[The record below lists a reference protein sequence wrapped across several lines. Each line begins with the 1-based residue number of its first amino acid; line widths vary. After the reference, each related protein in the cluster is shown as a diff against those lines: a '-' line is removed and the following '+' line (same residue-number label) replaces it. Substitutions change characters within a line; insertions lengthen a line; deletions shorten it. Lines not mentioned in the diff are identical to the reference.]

1 MEELH
6 QASLNGIT
14 SEVIKK
20 VVNDCPKTIMGSIN
34 KCLQKRTFPDRWKVT
49 TLVLIQKRK
58 SDNSKTRD
66 YRPICLLDSM
76 GKLLESMIR
85 NRLEREIEEKGD
97 GVVQKTIRIH
107 TREIY
112 GGRGARGK
120 ARGGRSE

>member
-1 MEELH
+1 
-6 QASLNGIT
+6 
-14 SEVIKK
+14 
-20 VVNDCPKTIMGSIN
+20 
-34 KCLQKRTFPDRWKVT
+34 
-49 TLVLIQKRK
+49 
-58 SDNSKTRD
+58 
-66 YRPICLLDSM
+66 M

-85 NRLEREIEEKGD
+85 NRLEREIEEKGE